1 LTRLLRG
8 LLAASLAVGWWV
20 GGVEAQVVG
29 LPVAPRSTLDGWS
42 IHGTV
47 AFPGDAAGGGT
58 TGGISAG
65 ASIGWFAIEGFVAAG
80 WPAGQVD
87 WSGAG
92 LLLSATLIA
101 REHSPF
107 RLRLFGGAG
116 LHWVESDGRDQHGL
130 VGASLGFSVP
140 TPLVL
145 LQPWVAPR
153 AAYID
158 ASFGTFG
165 GAHPAFAAGID
176 AALLS
181 GLGVRVAYDRIF
193 ADYPDATTF
202 AIGLYYSF
210 RPGF

>member
-1 LTRLLRG
+1 M
-8 LLAASLAVGWWV
+8 
-20 GGVEAQVVG
+20 VG

-65 ASIGWFAIEGFVAAG
+65 ASIGWFAIEGLVATG

-92 LLLSATLIA
+92 LLLSATLFA